1 MAPTLFGRK
10 TENCRTNGPPIFE
23 VVSGKS
29 ICMLFESP
37 AKFGKGNI
45 SLSTFHFQPNLLVPD
60 AVTGFK
66 KGVLGKRGACP
77 TRLRLGGRS
86 VGQALRLP
94 SVLALPLIL
103 PRIGPGDGTGR
114 KRVVGVAARK
124 VSGAGKAGNRSIW
137 RGVRNFR

>member
-1 MAPTLFGRK
+1 MAPTLLGRK

-66 KGVLGKRGACP
+66 KRR
-77 TRLRLGGRS
+77 TRQAGRLPYKVRLGGRS

-94 SVLALPLIL
+94 SCSRFP
-103 PRIGPGDGTGR
+103 
-114 KRVVGVAARK
+114 
-124 VSGAGKAGNRSIW
+124 
-137 RGVRNFR
+137 